1 MFVYIDESGNTGQNI
16 ADKNHPIFYHL
27 ALLSKYNLDL
37 DLNGHLKK
45 FLKTRNKEELHA
57 VESPGL
63 LEDASSII
71 LKILE
76 ENNAYFYYAEIDKSY
91 LAFAKLFDSLFDNE
105 ENIGARKNVYQFR
118 YFRLMLFWKFI
129 NILDE
134 NVAFLFYKN
143 CLMAN
148 SLIQAKE
155 SLRGVCKIILS
166 EIYKLPD
173 ARSRQIIEDAINGA
187 KFCNDEIS
195 LFEKEKQNRW
205 RHLPHIV
212 SFVPMLSAISR
223 YSKKNKLKVHKIIH
237 DEQEQI
243 QRLFVE
249 IYKNAANY
257 GLKGGPLNLRENG
270 SLDFTRIPENCFE
283 IKDSKISFGTQITD
297 VCLYILTHGISD
309 FDYSPN
315 RFKLYDYIVT
325 HFVDVFSFNKE
336 ILLKEISFYHNR
348 LMNANIS
355 PEDIE
360 KGKAIVEKMENE
372 FYDRL
377 YQQSDNHNNE
387 EA

>member
-16 ADKNHPIFYHL
+16 GDKNHPIFYHL
-27 ALLSKYNLDL
+27 ALFSKYNLDL
-37 DLNGHLKK
+37 DLNGSLKN
-45 FLKTRNKEELHA
+45 FLKSRNKKELHA
-57 VESPGL
+57 AESPGL

-105 ENIGARKNVYQFR
+105 ENIGARRSIYQFR
-118 YFRLMLFWKFI
+118 YLRLMLFWNFI
-129 NILDE
+129 SILDDD
-134 NVAFLFYKN
+134 VAFLFYKN

-155 SLRGVCKIILS
+155 YLKAVCKRILS
-166 EIYKLPD
+166 EIYKLRD
-173 ARSRQIIEDAINGA
+173 ARSRQIIEDAVNGA

-243 QRLFVE
+243 QRLLID
-249 IYKNAANY
+249 IYKNSAEY
-257 GLKGGPLNLRENG
+257 GLKGIPLNLRENG

-283 IKDSKISFGTQITD
+283 IKDSKTSFGTQITD
-297 VCLYILTHGISD
+297 VCLYILTHEMSN
-309 FDYSPN
+309 FNFSPN
-315 RFKLYDYIVT
+315 RFKLYDYITT
-325 HFVDVFSFNKE
+325 HFVDYFLFNKKV
-336 ILLKEISFYHNR
+336 LLKELALCNTK
-348 LMNANIS
+348 LMNTNIS

-360 KGKAIVEKMENE
+360 KGEKIVEQMEKD
-372 FYDRL
+372 FYNRL
-377 YQQSDNHNNE
+377 YSNKVQNSEDT
-387 EA
+387 